1 LNLQKEFEDFHQKIR
16 LGTYDENQTLREKRD
31 LLIDELK
38 DKLKDEK
45 VPNTTKKLTFT
56 KLDQGSYAMN
66 TGIKPKDD
74 DYDIDVGVI
83 FDVTNE
89 EYESHKLKKLVFD
102 KLNLNHKRTVK
113 YNRPCITVEYADGYH
128 VDLAIY
134 SKNNEDIHIA
144 WGKENSKQENKL
156 WYKSEPKKLTKWVA
170 DVSSDADKYQQYRRC
185 VRFIKKWKEKHF
197 SSDGSNAPASIGLTI
212 QARNYFYYHKDNYLD
227 TLIYIAERMK
237 SDFNLNPESRKMNI
251 DVRLPVEPRKNV
263 YYKMSEIQQDNFYE
277 KVEALVE
284 SLKDARNEDSRNKAC
299 KILRK
304 VFGDEFP
311 LSDDDDI
318 TECSKSMPFVT
329 TGNSA

>member
-1 LNLQKEFEDFHQKIR
+1 MNLQKEFEDFHQEIR
-16 LGTYDENQTLREKRD
+16 LGTYDEDKGLREKRD
-31 LLIDELK
+31 LLIDELRN
-38 DKLKDEK
+38 KLKDEK
-45 VPNTTKKLTFT
+45 VPNAEKKLTFS
-56 KLDQGSYAMN
+56 KLDQGSYSMK
-66 TGIKPKDD
+66 TGIKPKDG
-74 DYDIDVGVI
+74 DYDIDIGVL
-83 FDVTNE
+83 FDITND

-102 KLNLNHKRTVK
+102 KLNSQYNRTVE
-113 YNRPCITVEYADGYH
+113 YNRPCITVNYKDGYH

-134 SKNNEDIHIA
+134 SKNNDDIHIA
-144 WGKENSKQENKL
+144 WGKENSKERI

-170 DVSSDADKYQQYRRC
+170 DVSTGANEYQQFRRC
-185 VRFIKKWKEKHF
+185 VRFLKKWKEKHF
-197 SSDGSNAPASIGLTI
+197 SSNGNNAPASIGLTI
-212 QARNYFYYHKDNYLD
+212 QARNHFKYHKDSYLD
-227 TLIYIAERMK
+227 TLICIAERMQ
-237 SDFNLNPESRKMNI
+237 SDFNLNIVSRKMNI

-284 SLKDARNEDSRNKAC
+284 SLKDARNEDSKNKAC